1 MTEKNNQTKG
11 VKILLGDPKTAVR
24 RLSLPMIVAIFL
36 LSLYNAADAFWVSG
50 LGPDALAA
58 IGLVFPFFFIAIGL
72 AMGMG
77 TGAGAALSR
86 TIGEGKQKRADQ
98 VARQSLVLSV
108 LVAIAFTIPLFLF
121 SGYIFPLIGAGSA
134 APYAETYGQIVFAGA
149 IFIFLYNYG
158 TAILRGEGDARRAMY
173 AMVVSS
179 ILNIILDPIFIYG
192 LDWGIA
198 GAAYATVFS
207 LFVSCLLL
215 AWWMAGKKD
224 TYVSFTRGPSAWD
237 PTITRDI
244 LRVGLPAS
252 AEFIAG
258 AVMILGINLLIVLVA
273 STDDIAV
280 AAIGWRVVNIAMTPL
295 FAIGMAVVSVAGANF
310 GLRRYHAIDTTS
322 SYGAKIGIGISVLL
336 SVVTFILAP
345 QIAGLFTLSEQSAHL
360 APEII
365 TFLRIMCFFYPAVP
379 FGIVATSVFQGVGKG
394 SSALVITIIRTLI
407 LTLIF
412 AWLFAIKLEMGVYG
426 IWWGMVAGNLIG
438 DISGYIWVKWYLRL
452 LMKEPI

>member
-1 MTEKNNQTKG
+1 MNEENSQTEG
-11 VKILLGDPKTAVR
+11 VRILLGDPKTAVR
-24 RLSLPMIVAIFL
+24 RLSLPMVVAIFL

-98 VARQSLVLSV
+98 VARQSLILSV

-134 APYAETYGQIVFAGA
+134 APYAETYGQIVFAGS

-192 LDWGIA
+192 LNWGIA

-207 LFVSCLLL
+207 LFVSCLLI

-224 TYVSFTRGPSAWD
+224 TYVSFTRGTSSWN

-280 AAIGWRVVNIAMTPL
+280 AAIGWRVINIAMTPL
-295 FAIGMAVVSVAGANF
+295 FAIGLAVVSVAGANF
-310 GLRRYHAIDTTS
+310 GLRRYQAIDTTC
-322 SYGAKIGIGISVLL
+322 SYGAKIGLGISVLL

-345 QIAGLFTLSEQSAHL
+345 QIAGLFTLSEQSTHL

-407 LTLIF
+407 ITLIF
-412 AWLFAIKLEMGVYG
+412 AWFFAIELGMGVYG

-438 DISGYIWVKWYLRL
+438 DISGYFWVKWYLRL